1 MNRQEQ
7 TKRQHYTGFD
17 YMELVAEGSELSF
30 LLDCYASFGWE
41 MDDYSVS
48 YRDYGHRS
56 GAVPGRTKET
66 LQLKR
71 DRKILNK
78 TELVRLQRNFEA
90 CLQEVHR
97 LELRKTSKATA
108 LALIIGF
115 LGGVCTL
122 GAVLAITSTP
132 PHMVWGILLAVP
144 AFIGIAL
151 PYPIYRRVASD
162 ERAQVEPLIAQKYDE
177 IHAICQRA
185 DKLSYSTKADS
196 I

>member
-1 MNRQEQ
+1 MNRHEQ
-7 TKRQHYTGFD
+7 LQTQSYMGAE
-17 YMELVAEGSELSF
+17 YMELVAEDNQVPF
-30 LLDCYASFGWE
+30 LLDCYASFGWKLH
-41 MDDYSVS
+41 DYSLQH
-48 YRDYGHRS
+48 REYGHNTVEKR
-56 GAVPGRTKET
+56 GNIVLP
-66 LQLKR
+66 LKR
-71 DRKILNK
+71 DRSIMNK

-162 ERAQVEPLIAQKYDE
+162 ERVQVEPLIAQKYDE

-185 DKLSYSTKADS
+185 DKLSYGTQDE
-196 I
+196 